1 VVIATPV
8 FHRWHHSR
16 QAEAMDKNFAG
27 LFPIWDILFGTYY
40 MPRGKMPED
49 FGVSG
54 DFPQD
59 MPRQLW
65 EPVRNLWR

>member
-1 VVIATPV
+1 
-8 FHRWHHSR
+8 
-16 QAEAMDKNFAG
+16 
-27 LFPIWDILFGTYY
+27 
-40 MPRGKMPED
+40 MPKGKMPED
-49 FGVSG
+49 FGVAG